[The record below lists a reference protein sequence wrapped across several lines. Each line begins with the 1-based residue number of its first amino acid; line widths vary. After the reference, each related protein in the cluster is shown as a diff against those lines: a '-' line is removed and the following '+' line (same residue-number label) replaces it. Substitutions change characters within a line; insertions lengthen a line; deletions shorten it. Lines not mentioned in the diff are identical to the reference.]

1 MKTTKS
7 TIITTL
13 LASED
18 DSHTYEVRKETGG
31 DKSKVAVVIML
42 YPSISAATINHC
54 DSTTQSIVDHMED
67 IGVGT
72 VRIIN
77 LFSKV
82 CSARMSTRSIK
93 LDQENLKYIEGV
105 MKEKASSEFIW
116 IFAWGCSMSACAVAN
131 QTKRMI
137 INLMTKY
144 LPEIKPQQFTVDG
157 LDMKN
162 ERAIHPLFL
171 KIRYGNTAW
180 ELEEY
185 IVPRELMEEPVRKS
199 VTEIKDIRKGK
210 AKDVSQNSKYI

>member
-1 MKTTKS
+1 MKATKR

-13 LASED
+13 FSSED
-18 DSHTYEVRKETGG
+18 DSHTYEVRKETDG

-42 YPSISAATINHC
+42 YPSISAASINHC
-54 DSTTQSIVDHMED
+54 DNTTQSIVDHMED

-93 LDQENLKYIEGV
+93 LDHENLKYIEGI
-105 MKEKASSEFIW
+105 MKEKASSDFIW
-116 IFAWGCSMSACAVAN
+116 IFAWGSSMSSCAVAN
-131 QTKRMI
+131 QTKRSI
-137 INLMTKY
+137 INLMAKY
-144 LPEIKPQQFTVDG
+144 LPETKPKQFTVEG

-162 ERAIHPLFL
+162 EKAIHPLFL

-185 IVPRELMEEPVRKS
+185 IIPNELMEEPVKKPA
-199 VTEIKDIRKGK
+199 TEIKNFRKGK
-210 AKDVSQNSKYI
+210 VKDVSQNSKQI

>member
-7 TIITTL
+7 TMITTL
-13 LASED
+13 ITSED
-18 DSHTYEVRKETGG
+18 DSHTYEVRKEAVGG
-31 DKSKVAVVIML
+31 KSKIAVVIML
-42 YPSISAATINHC
+42 YPSISSATIKHC
-54 DSTTQSIVDHMED
+54 DNTTQSIIDHMED

-105 MKEKASSEFIW
+105 MKEKVSSEVIW
-116 IFAWGCSMSACAVAN
+116 VFAWGSSMSACAVAN
-131 QTKRMI
+131 QMKRMI

-144 LPEIKPQQFTVDG
+144 LTGTKPQQFTVDG

-162 ERAIHPLFL
+162 EKAIHPLFL
-171 KIRYGNTAW
+171 KIRHGNTAW
-180 ELEEY
+180 KLDEY
-185 IVPRELMEEPVRKS
+185 IIPKDLLEVPAKGIVAD
-199 VTEIKDIRKGK
+199 IKDIKK
-210 AKDVSQNSKYI
+210 EKSKNVLQNSK